1 MKTVQPNRGGEFT
14 YSAPTLEIVEI
25 VLEKGFAASEIS
37 GAAGT
42 VDEYGKDSF
51 EDPYGNL

>member
-37 GAAGT
+37 GADGT